1 MSILV
6 IKYFQLFHVLS
17 MSVDCIVTD
26 DNPLLDFISIK
37 NLNLNFKRFS
47 SKSDDHEKPKTNG
60 RKCQIKI
67 GTSIR
72 WFEQITVSFHLNGSI
87 REVFTPKD
95 R

>member
-6 IKYFQLFHVLS
+6 IKDFQLFHVLS

-26 DNPLLDFISIK
+26 DNSLLDFISIK

-72 WFEQITVSFHLNGSI
+72 WSEQITVSFHLNGSI